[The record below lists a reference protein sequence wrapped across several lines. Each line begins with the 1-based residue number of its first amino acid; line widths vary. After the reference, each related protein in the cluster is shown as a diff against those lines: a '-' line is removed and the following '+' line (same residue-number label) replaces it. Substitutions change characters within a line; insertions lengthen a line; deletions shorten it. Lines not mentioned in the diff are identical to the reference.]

1 MMRAAVPISE
11 NHGGTGVEIA
21 GLRAL
26 RKARRRHRVKD
37 LEWFDVLYQVYIV
50 AGIGGGVVWWLS
62 SLAKDGRL
70 SAAGTADFFSR
81 APSWIGLAA
90 AIAIFLGVRSGSSG
104 GPLAIED
111 ADVRHVLLA
120 PIPLRV
126 SLRQPAQQ
134 RVRAVVFSGLVV
146 GAIAGE
152 LTGQRLG
159 QSTMSWLLSGA
170 AAGATIALATV
181 IAALITHALGRRI
194 GLIIT
199 FVAGAVIVVQAFAA
213 LRAIGV
219 GPLDTVGSLAMWGG
233 RIHVLD
239 LLAPVVII
247 GLGVFAYLELEH
259 LSVDQMA
266 RRSALVSQLRF
277 AATMQDLRTV
287 VLLRRQLSMEVP
299 RTRPYVRLK
308 LRRIPIVSRGLRS
321 FARFPAKRLF
331 RMAVLA
337 IVAGG
342 AQVAVYRGTTPALI
356 LATFAGF
363 LLGLDCIEPFSQELD
378 HPNLTDG
385 LPLEPG
391 WLFQRLLIAPMIV
404 MVAFSLIGAA
414 TAWAIQRTTG
424 ALVVG
429 LIIGPAGALATLMG
443 AVSNAIGGAPDPTTQ
458 GNEAF
463 FLPPEVAGVKFAAK
477 ALWPLILSF
486 LGVIP
491 ILAVRTGARHGDSAI
506 AFAVRGAVG
515 ALAIAA
521 MYMWW
526 IGKRLAFK
534 KWFRTMMEDGKK
546 QTGFGT

>member
-1 MMRAAVPISE
+1 MS
-11 NHGGTGVEIA
+11 TEIVA
-21 GLRAL
+21 LHAL
-26 RKARRRHRVKD
+26 RKARRRHRVKE

-50 AGIGGGVVWWLS
+50 AGLGGAAVWWLS
-62 SLAKDGRL
+62 SLAKDSHL
-70 SAAGTADFFSR
+70 SPAGVTDFVSR
-81 APSWIGLAA
+81 APAWIGLGA
-90 AIAIFLGVRSGSSG
+90 AITIFLGIRSGSAG

-120 PIPLRV
+120 PIPRRI

-134 RVRAVVFSGLVV
+134 RVRAIAFAGLVV

-152 LTGQRLG
+152 LVAQRLG
-159 QSTMSWLLSGA
+159 QATAAWLFSGA
-170 AAGATIALATV
+170 AAGAAVALATV
-181 IAALITHALGRRI
+181 ALALITHGLGKRI

-199 FVAGAVIVVQAFAA
+199 LVAGIVIVVQALAA
-213 LRAIGV
+213 FRTIGH
-219 GPLDTVGSLAMWGG
+219 GPLDTLGSLALWGG
-233 RIHVLD
+233 RVHILD
-239 LLAPVVII
+239 LIAPIVIVA
-247 GLGVFAYLELEH
+247 LCVLAYLQLEH

-299 RTRPYVRLK
+299 RTRPY
-308 LRRIPIVSRGLRS
+308 LRVSVKRVPIVSRGLRS

-331 RMAVLA
+331 RMTVLA

-342 AQVAVYRGTTPALI
+342 AQVAAFRGTSPALI

-363 LLGLDCIEPFSQELD
+363 LLGLDCIEPFSQEID
-378 HPNLTDG
+378 HPNLTEG
-385 LPLEPG
+385 LPVEPG
-391 WLFQRLLIAPMIV
+391 WLYQRLLVAPMII
-404 MVAFSLIGAA
+404 MVAFSLVGVA
-414 TAWAIQRTTG
+414 TAFAIERTSG
-424 ALVVG
+424 ALAVG
-429 LIIGPAGALATLMG
+429 LIIGPAGALATMMG

-477 ALWPLILSF
+477 ALWPLLLSF
-486 LGVIP
+486 LGVVP
-491 ILAVRTGARHGDSAI
+491 ILAVRTGVRHGDSAI
-506 AFAVRGAVG
+506 AFAIRGGVGAV
-515 ALAIAA
+515 AVAV

-546 QTGFGT
+546 QSGLGRSSSFGR